1 MKNAMKKT
9 LVMLLTLA
17 LLLSGG
23 AMSALAAGATA
34 VEDTLIV
41 GINSEPNSLSG
52 ILQGVDP
59 NGKVCANLY
68 NKLVKLD
75 PATNEIVPDL
85 AESWEMV
92 DDTTWKF
99 SIRQGV
105 KFHNGATLTAED
117 CLFSIQQNTY
127 AWMWGAIDRE
137 NSYCE
142 DENTLVVK
150 TYEFYPAL
158 ISMLSSEC
166 RIVCKAAWEEMG
178 EDGYSRNPIG
188 TGPYKFVE
196 WVAGDS
202 IMLERFDEYW
212 GEPAYYTNLVYRFI
226 VDDTTRSLSLE
237 NGEIDMAQ
245 DLPASQVEY
254 LEMSGAVDIV
264 SYPSLSMDYIG
275 FNCQRAPFNDARVRQ
290 ALRYAIDLDGMVKIA
305 YGSTA
310 TPADGICSPTFVDY
324 VPAEGEY
331 VYTQDVE
338 KAKALLAE
346 AGYPDGFNCK
356 LMVTSKQSRVDMV
369 EMLQNAWTQIGVN
382 IEVYVTEIGNYY
394 DIMQSGDFDMFYGGW
409 VLLANEGDLMHDT
422 FYSTEKLW
430 YNTNYTAY
438 VNPEFDKLVDA
449 ARASADASVRAE
461 YYGEVQNLI
470 RKELPFI
477 ACAWVNKV
485 NGVSKSL
492 TGYPNDPSNYPL
504 LAYVHPVEE

>member
-1 MKNAMKKT
+1 MKNAMKKP

-127 AWMWGAIDRE
+127 EWMWGAIDRE

-254 LEMSGAVDIV
+254 LEMSGTVDIV
-264 SYPSLSMDYIG
+264 SYPSLSMDYSG

-356 LMVTSKQSRVDMV
+356 HGNRLQVRVLRRRQRIVHPAVGFAADVDEQVALGNLDDVTGSGLVVMQVDAIV
-369 EMLQNAWTQIGVN
+369 QQKGQFNV
-382 IEVYVTEIGNYY
+382 VYVVAENLAHPIILGKGGADDAERLFALRKGGRKGKYKQAGHQHGNNL
-394 DIMQSGDFDMFYGGW
+394 FH
-409 VLLANEGDLMHDT
+409 E
-422 FYSTEKLW
+422 YS
-430 YNTNYTAY
+430 
-438 VNPEFDKLVDA
+438 P
-449 ARASADASVRAE
+449 
-461 YYGEVQNLI
+461 
-470 RKELPFI
+470 
-477 ACAWVNKV
+477 
-485 NGVSKSL
+485 
-492 TGYPNDPSNYPL
+492 
-504 LAYVHPVEE
+504 H